1 MKKLLISLISVVA
14 LSATA
19 KTADQLV
26 DEYLAATDGKVSFDV
41 AKGIV
46 DKNTNDVAEAIKVWS
61 VGEPSK
67 FGVDYEKS
75 RTPEVT
81 RKVLAARM
89 MSGEYFR
96 EYPDAILTV
105 PQTYALLTNIRVS
118 YGKFSVDNPNF
129 YQQLKAAEF
138 KIDGKELPGYVQNT
152 LALCADDIEYL
163 ATLPSKTIVANPTAL
178 GKVIVYLLDQKD
190 TQTAFNK
197 VQEFENYFISAD
209 KPEPVKVKAAWIL
222 LKRRLIAEGK

>member
-41 AKGIV
+41 ARGIV
-46 DKNTNDVAEAIKVWS
+46 DKNTNDVAAAIKVWS

-67 FGVDYEKS
+67 FGTDYEGN
-75 RTPEVT
+75 RTPKDA
-81 RKVLAARM
+81 RKVMAARLL
-89 MSGEYFR
+89 SGEYFR

-105 PQTYALLTNIRVS
+105 PQTYALLTNMRVS
-118 YGKFSVDNPNF
+118 YEKFSVANPNF
-129 YQQLKAAEF
+129 YEQLKAAEF
-138 KIDGKELPGYVQNT
+138 KIDGKKLPEYAQNT

-163 ATLPSKTIVANPTAL
+163 ATLPTTVIVGNPTSL
-178 GKVIVYLLDQKD
+178 DKVIIYLLNQKD